1 MYPPGSAAASG
12 GSMRYSMLNRSARY
26 LLMQSLLL
34 ASAFAVSG
42 CSSREVRPVESE
54 TGEKASESVYEDIL
68 PEPESASEEV
78 TEKWT
83 ETEFLSESTESETEA
98 PRPLNLETL
107 RRQLQQLRL
116 RWGDEATF
124 AWSFPGQF
132 SIREPLPENV
142 FTDFPLASFYTIPG
156 LEVSPPE
163 NSMQILRASL
173 LNMLSSF
180 DGDWSVYVKNLN
192 TGETMS
198 INDTAMPSA
207 SIMKLFVMGTVY
219 RAIETGELQR
229 TDHLMSLMTDMISY
243 SSNEDANALLSI
255 LGDGS
260 YAAGIARVNEYIRSE
275 GYSEKTH
282 QYNGFQ
288 NEATVVDPDHFNHLC
303 ASDCGMMIEK
313 IYHRTFGTRKVCN
326 EIESMMLN
334 QQTRY
339 KIPAAIGDRA
349 QVGNKTGETDD
360 TENDVAIVY
369 TSTCDYIICV
379 LSSHWESKDQ
389 AQHRIQSVS
398 SEVFSYFTDP
408 DYVTK
413 HFRYSKELNPRVLLA
428 ADPEEETEYA
438 FEEMTE
444 AEGSLLSAEENETED
459 ATEEITGKITEGISG
474 AMSENASE
482 SITEAMSEDE
492 SESLT
497 EAESETEDTAG
508 IHLRGLALGASAA
521 DTNAADP
528 LEINIRSGSRPAGKS
543 EKP

>member
-1 MYPPGSAAASG
+1 MI
-12 GSMRYSMLNRSARY
+12 NRSARY

-34 ASAFAVSG
+34 TSALAVCG
-42 CSSREVRPVESE
+42 CSSPEVRPVENE
-54 TGEKASESVYEDIL
+54 TAEKASESVYEDIL

-78 TEKWT
+78 TENGT
-83 ETEFLSESTESETEA
+83 ETESLSECAESETEA
-98 PRPLNLETL
+98 LRPLNLEAL
-107 RRQLQQLRL
+107 SSQLDQLRL
-116 RWGDEATF
+116 RWGDEASF
-124 AWSFPGQF
+124 AWRFPGQL

-156 LEVSPPE
+156 FEVSPPE
-163 NSMQILRASL
+163 KSMQVLRASL
-173 LNMLSSF
+173 LNMLSSY
-180 DGDWSVYVKNLN
+180 DGDWSVYVKNLT

-198 INDTAMPSA
+198 INDVAMPSA

-219 RAIETGELQR
+219 RAIETGDLQR
-229 TDHLMSLMTDMISY
+229 TDNLMSLLTDMISY
-243 SSNEDANALLSI
+243 SSNEDANTLISI

-260 YAAGIARVNEYIRSE
+260 YAAGIAKVNEYIRSE

-288 NEATVVDPDHFNHLC
+288 NESTVVDPDHFNHLC
-303 ASDCGMMIEK
+303 ASDCAKLIEK

-349 QVGNKTGETDD
+349 QVGNKTGETDS

-379 LSSHWESKDQ
+379 LSSHWKSKDQ

-398 SEVFSYFTDP
+398 GEVFSYFTDP

-413 HFRYSKELNPRVLLA
+413 HFRYSKEWNPCALLA
-428 ADPEEETEYA
+428 ADTEEETEYA
-438 FEEMTE
+438 FEELTE
-444 AEGSLLSAEENETED
+444 AEGALLSAEENETED
-459 ATEEITGKITEGISG
+459 TTEEVTEEITEEITEAISG

-482 SITEAMSEDE
+482 SITEAMFEDE

-497 EAESETEDTAG
+497 EAETETEDSAG
-508 IHLRGLALGASAA
+508 IHLQGFAFGSSAA

-528 LEINIRSGSRPAGKS
+528 LEIKIRAGSRPAGKT